1 MEAIVPG
8 TSGRRSP
15 TRTARK
21 LAARRVCQRYDICD
35 RTLDRWVADPK
46 LKFPKPMFVNKRRYF
61 DENELD
67 EFDRR
72 QVKKSRRLNRIAP
85 PEPKNA
91 AL

>member
-21 LAARRVCQRYDICD
+21 LAARRVCQRYDVCD
-35 RTLDRWVADPK
+35 RTLDRWLADPK

-72 QVKKSRRLNRIAP
+72 QVKAR
-85 PEPKNA
+85 A
-91 AL
+91 A

>member
-21 LAARRVCQRYDICD
+21 LAARRVCQRYDVCD
-35 RTLDRWVADPK
+35 RTLDRWLLDPK

-72 QVKKSRRLNRIAP
+72 QVKAR
-85 PEPKNA
+85 A
-91 AL
+91 A